1 MRSSCKRFVQ
11 VDPAAIA
18 YTVPRMATSGIGM
31 APAVTPHARRRDVV
45 TRRGV
50 RRRPFYIGVSLLMGL
65 IAIVGFWP
73 TYFGPLV
80 FGTISQ
86 PLLIHVHATVFAG
99 WLVLFLTQV
108 LLAAT
113 GRVAWH
119 VRLGRIGIGYGVLVV
134 IVGLLTGIIRSAHR
148 MQLGLPGEH
157 LLFVAVAD
165 MTVFSIFFGA
175 AIAFRRKPQIH
186 KRLMMV
192 AATMLLVAAASR
204 MTFLPLLQMR
214 QAIWVSPILLAM
226 AHDVRAQRAIH
237 PVYVI
242 GLAAF
247 FVRAISP
254 GIIADTDAWSAVAH
268 WLTAF
273 VA

>member
-1 MRSSCKRFVQ
+1 VRHVTSHAIGVADAVASQAHQRKV
-11 VDPAAIA
+11 AA
-18 YTVPRMATSGIGM
+18 P
-31 APAVTPHARRRDVV
+31 
-45 TRRGV
+45 RGV
-50 RRRPFYIGVSLLMGL
+50 RRRPFYIGASLLMGL
-65 IAIVGFWP
+65 IAVVGFWP

-86 PLLIHVHATVFAG
+86 PLLIHLHATVFTG

-108 LLAAT
+108 VLAAS

-119 VRLGRIGIGYGVLVV
+119 LRLGRIGIGYGVLVV
-134 IVGLLTGIIRSAHR
+134 IVGLLTGLSRSAHR
-148 MQLGLPGEH
+148 SQLGLGGEH
-157 LLFVAVAD
+157 LLFVAIAD

-175 AIAFRRKPQIH
+175 AIAFRRRPQVH

-204 MTFLPLLQMR
+204 MAFLPLLSMR
-214 QAIWVSPILLAM
+214 QAVWVSPILLAM
-226 AHDVRAQRAIH
+226 AYDFRAHRRIH
-237 PVYVI
+237 PAYLV
-242 GLAAF
+242 GLGAF

-254 GIIADTDAWSAVAH
+254 GIIADTDAWSGVAH

>member
-1 MRSSCKRFVQ
+1 
-11 VDPAAIA
+11 
-18 YTVPRMATSGIGM
+18 
-31 APAVTPHARRRDVV
+31 VTLAKTIDVV
-45 TRRGV
+45 PTVGPPAGRRAVATPRGV

-65 IAIVGFWP
+65 IAVVGFWP

-80 FGTISQ
+80 LGTIAQ
-86 PLLIHVHATVFAG
+86 PLLIHLHATVFVG

-108 LLAAT
+108 VLAAS

-119 VRLGRIGIGYGVLVV
+119 LRLGRIGIGYGVLV
-134 IVGLLTGIIRSAHR
+134 ILVGLLTGISRSANR
-148 MQLGLPGEH
+148 IRLGLGGEH

-165 MTVFSIFFGA
+165 MTVFATFFGA

-204 MTFLPLLQMR
+204 MTFLPNLQVR
-214 QAIWVSPILLAM
+214 QAVWVSPILLAM
-226 AHDVRAQRAIH
+226 AYDFRTLRRIH
-237 PVYVI
+237 PVYFI
-242 GLAAF
+242 GLGAF
-247 FVRAISP
+247 LVRAMSP
-254 GIIADTDAWSAVAH
+254 GFIADTDTWSAVAH
-268 WLTAF
+268 WLTAL